1 MQGCSYLYMKGAN
14 MKSLLSLWQELSKEL
29 GSWCHTSTIRDFKT
43 VTERSEAEG
52 VSFLTISLTNFGA
65 DFQKAITQGFVDHT
79 LFRGYAFQKGL
90 PRFLGGFLD
99 LCFDR
104 ISGRL
109 LDSPSHDAIF
119 AIRQLTLMF
128 GKMALECSPERTAR
142 AIKGY
147 VECEESV
154 RANDAI
160 RSKALN
166 TEFHDMSFLLFRELF
181 AKIDREIY
189 EGDVVPKHGPGATA
203 DRLRANAKFNQ
214 LEWTSRLEK
223 VFPAGDFLIPNWR
236 YKHVH
241 DQLTWLEP
249 GHERPVRVI
258 TVPKTL
264 KTPRIIAIEPTCM
277 QYMQQALLERF
288 VEGLGSDEILDP
300 FLRFTDQIPNQ
311 NMARVGSLRGELATL
326 DLSEASDRVS
336 NLLVR
341 TMFQRYPNLQEG
353 VDATRSRQAD
363 VPGSGVIHLAKFASM
378 GSALCFPIEAIVF
391 LTCVFLGIQDELKR
405 PLTRNELKTFHGKV
419 RVYGD
424 DIIVPVEYVFAVM
437 SRLEAFG
444 FKVNKDKS
452 FWNGKFRESCGKDYY
467 DGTDVTIVR
476 VRQNFPLR
484 QQDAVQVASLV
495 SLRNQ
500 FYARGLWQT
509 CRWLDQEI
517 ERFIPFPAV
526 QADSEAL
533 GKHSFLGFDTEK
545 LCPELQ
551 RPMVKAACLVTKI
564 PENPLDDYGALMKFF
579 LQRGDSPSPDKE
591 HLLRSGRPDTVGI
604 KIRWAYSTR

>member
-1 MQGCSYLYMKGAN
+1 MLLPLFKEEG
-14 MKSLLSLWQELSKEL
+14 MKSLLSLWQKLADELA
-29 GSWCHTSTIRDFKT
+29 SWCHTSTTRDYKT
-43 VTERSEAEG
+43 VTGRSETEG
-52 VSFLTISLTNFGA
+52 LSFLTITLTNFGA
-65 DFQKAITQGFVDHT
+65 DFQTALAQGFVDHN
-79 LFRGYAFQKGL
+79 LFRGFAFQGGL

-104 ISGRL
+104 SSGRL
-109 LDSPSHDAIF
+109 LDRPSHDAIY

-128 GKMALECSPERTAR
+128 GKMALECTPERVTR

-147 VECEESV
+147 VECEQSV
-154 RANDAI
+154 IEND
-160 RSKALN
+160 RTRTPREN
-166 TEFHDMSFLLFRELF
+166 EEFHDMAFLLFRDLF
-181 AKIDREIY
+181 TQLDREVF
-189 EGDVVPKHGPGATA
+189 EGDIVPKHGPGATA
-203 DRLRANAKFNQ
+203 DRLRANEKFNQ

-223 VFPAGDFLIPNWR
+223 VFPAGDYLLPNWR

-241 DQLTWLEP
+241 DQITWLEP
-249 GHERPVRVI
+249 GAERPVRVI

-288 VEGLGSDEILDP
+288 VTGLASDPLLDP
-300 FLRFTDQIPNQ
+300 FLRFSDQTPNQ
-311 NMARVGSLRGELATL
+311 ELARIGSLRGELATL

-336 NLLVR
+336 NLLVN
-341 TMFQRYPNLQEG
+341 TLFLRYPSLQAGIE
-353 VDATRSRQAD
+353 ATRSRQAD
-363 VPGSGVIHLAKFASM
+363 VPGHGVIRLSKFASM

-405 PLTRNELKTFHGKV
+405 PLTRSAIRRFHGKV

-424 DIIVPVEYVFAVM
+424 DIIVPVEYVFAVV

-444 FKVNKDKS
+444 FKVNKNKS
-452 FWNGKFRESCGKDYY
+452 FWSGYFRESCGKDYY
-467 DGTDVTIVR
+467 EGTDVTIVR
-476 VRQNFPLR
+476 VRHEWPSR
-484 QQDAVQVASLV
+484 QQDAIQVASLV

-500 FYARGLWQT
+500 FYLRGLWQT
-509 CRWLDQEI
+509 VRFLDEQI
-517 ERFIPFPAV
+517 ERLIPFPAV
-526 QADSEAL
+526 SFDSEAL
-533 GKHSFLGFDTEK
+533 GKHSFLGHHTEK
-545 LCPELQ
+545 ECPELQ

-579 LQRGDSPSPDKE
+579 LRRGDSPSPDKE

-604 KIRWAYSTR
+604 KIRWAYSAR

>member
-1 MQGCSYLYMKGAN
+1 
-14 MKSLLSLWQELSKEL
+14 MKSLLSLWQKLADELA
-29 GSWCHTSTIRDFKT
+29 SWCHTSTIRDYKT

-52 VSFLTISLTNFGA
+52 MSFLTISLTNFGS
-65 DFQKAITQGFVDHT
+65 DFQTGLSQGYVDHN
-79 LFRGYAFQKGL
+79 LFRGYAFQRGL

-104 ISGRL
+104 SSGRL
-109 LDSPSHDAIF
+109 LDEPSHDAIY

-128 GKMALECSPERTAR
+128 GKVAIECTPERVTR
-142 AIKGY
+142 AITGF
-147 VECEESV
+147 VECEKSV
-154 RANDAI
+154 SANDEL
-160 RSKALN
+160 RSTREN
-166 TEFHDMSFLLFRELF
+166 EEFRDMSFLLFRNLF
-181 AKIDREIY
+181 SVIDREVFDG
-189 EGDVVPKHGPGATA
+189 ELLPKHGPGATA
-203 DRLRANAKFNQ
+203 ERLVANAKFNQ

-223 VFPAGDFLIPNWR
+223 VFPAGDYLIPNWR

-249 GHERPVRVI
+249 GAERPVRVI

-277 QYMQQALLERF
+277 QYMQQAILERF
-288 VEGLGSDEILDP
+288 TAGLAADPLLDP
-300 FLRFTDQIPNQ
+300 FLRFTDQLPNQ
-311 NMARVGSLRGELATL
+311 ELARIGSLRGELATL

-336 NLLVR
+336 NLLVNS
-341 TMFQRYPNLQEG
+341 MFTRFPNLLAG
-353 VDATRSRQAD
+353 IDATRSRRAA
-363 VPGSGVIHLAKFASM
+363 VLGHGVIPLAKFASM

-391 LTCVFLGIQDELKR
+391 LTCVFLGIQDELGR
-405 PLTRNELKTFHGKV
+405 PLTRHAVRQFHGKV

-424 DIIVPVEYVFAVM
+424 DIIVPVEYVGAVV

-444 FKVNKDKS
+444 FKVNKNKS
-452 FWNGKFRESCGKDYY
+452 FWSGKFRESCGKDYY

-476 VRQNFPLR
+476 VRHMFPAR
-484 QQDAVQVASLV
+484 QQDAIAVASLV

-500 FYARGLWQT
+500 LYLRGLWQT
-509 CRWLDQEI
+509 VRWLDAEI
-517 ERFIPFPAV
+517 ERLIPFPAV
-526 QADSEAL
+526 HTESEAL
-533 GKHSFLGFDTEK
+533 GKHSFLGFNTEK
-545 LCPELQ
+545 MCPSLQ

-564 PENPLDDYGALMKFF
+564 PENPLDDYGALMKYF

-604 KIRWAYSTR
+604 KIRWAYSAR